1 MTKNKIEISRARK
14 FPNRN
19 LGTRSV
25 GNLGTRSNGN
35 LETRSNGNW
44 ETRSNGNWGTSGS
57 SENLAS
63 DDLGQNLSSPT
74 TLVTKFLFSNAI
86 AHEISISNSKISG
99 YAV

>member
-1 MTKNKIEISRARK
+1 MFFFEIIRYFNHKIIMNIKLEIKIYHTSE

-19 LGTRSV
+19 L
-25 GNLGTRSNGN
+25 
-35 LETRSNGNW
+35 
-44 ETRSNGNWGTSGS
+44 GTSGS

-99 YAV
+99 YVI